1 MPLQV
6 FFTCKQQT
14 KFIHQKM
21 KFSEFYPDYFTA
33 TILEWQHLLK
43 PDKYKDIIVSS
54 LQFLVSE
61 KRIVLYGFAIM
72 DNHIHLIWQVQQGH
86 FPKDVQLSFM
96 RYTAQMIIKD
106 LRNQHPAVLERFLV
120 KASDRKYQVWE
131 RNPLS
136 VALWNQT
143 VFRQKLDYIHN
154 NPVAA
159 GLCAFAANYHYSSA
173 SFYEKENKTWP
184 FLTHYN
190 G

>member
-1 MPLQV
+1 
-6 FFTCKQQT
+6 
-14 KFIHQKM
+14 M

-72 DNHIHLIWQVQQGH
+72 DNHIHLIWQVQQGYL
-86 FPKDVQLSFM
+86 PKEVQLSFM

-106 LRNQHPAVLERFLV
+106 LRNQHPAVLESFLV
-120 KASDRKYQVWE
+120 KASDRTYQVWE

-136 VALWNQT
+136 VALWNQS

-154 NPVAA
+154 NPEIGRAHV
-159 GLCAFAANYHYSSA
+159 
-173 SFYEKENKTWP
+173 
-184 FLTHYN
+184 
-190 G
+190 